1 MNTTRL
7 GNEKAPGVRSLR
19 AVIARAFFLPLAV
32 TLLLLLV
39 SIVYALYLKA
49 FIADR
54 VNIYLTRAFFAL
66 LALTGAAALQRFAS
80 AALRWYAL
88 NVATKTKT
96 KFDDE
101 FLPLLRKIANIA
113 IWVIAFLTIL
123 TNFGVNVTAIIAMLG
138 VTSLAIA
145 LAAQDTIANVIAGFL
160 IMLDRPF
167 RIGDEIKL
175 PSGERARTLD
185 IGIRRSRFVNLDDGS
200 IVIVPNLDLSKS
212 KVTNYTYGKERQEEA
227 QQT

>member
-1 MNTTRL
+1 M
-7 GNEKAPGVRSLR
+7 R
-19 AVIARAFFLPLAV
+19 AAIARAFFLPLAV
-32 TLLLLLV
+32 ALLLSLL
-39 SIVYALYLKA
+39 SIVYAMYFKPLVT
-49 FIADR
+49 DR
-54 VNIYLTRAFFAL
+54 AHVYLTRAFFAL
-66 LALTGAAALQRFAS
+66 LAVTGAAALQRFVS

-123 TNFGVNVTAIIAMLG
+123 TNFGVNVTVIIATLG

-145 LAAQDTIANVIAGFL
+145 LAAQDTIANIIAGFL

-175 PSGERARTLD
+175 PSGERVRTLD
-185 IGIRRSRFVNLDDGS
+185 IGVRRSRFVNLDDGS

-212 KVTNYTYGKERQEEA
+212 KVTNYTYGKERLEEGPR
-227 QQT
+227 T

>member
-7 GNEKAPGVRSLR
+7 GNEKIPEVARLR
-19 AVIARAFFLPLAV
+19 TVIARAFFLPLAV
-32 TLLLLLV
+32 VLLLLLV
-39 SIVYALYLKA
+39 SIMYGLYFKPFLE
-49 FIADR
+49 DR
-54 VNIYLTRAFFAL
+54 VNVYLTRAFYAL
-66 LALTGAAALQRFAS
+66 LAATGAAGLQRFSS

-88 NVATKTKT
+88 NIAAKTET

-101 FLPLLRKIANIA
+101 FLPLLRRIANIF
-113 IWVIAFLTIL
+113 IWVIAFLMIL
-123 TNFGVNVTAIIAMLG
+123 TNFGVNVNAIVAALG

-145 LAAQDTIANVIAGFL
+145 LAAQDTIANIIAGFL
-160 IMLDRPF
+160 IMIDRPF

-175 PSGERARTLD
+175 PTGERVRTLD
-185 IGIRRSRFVNLDDGS
+185 IGVRRSRFVNLDDRS

-227 QQT
+227 Q